1 MSQREHSRSKG
12 KKSRKKKHHSQT
24 VAPVDST
31 LDLFSQSFDKALL
44 ELIPRSFAKQYS
56 VYPLRREE
64 DRLEVAMSQP
74 KNFSVLNELRII
86 TGLMIEP
93 VKAEEGDIQ
102 QLIVRDY
109 PSDLN
114 IDNLFVGQD
123 FDQVELVQTSAAN
136 EESPV
141 IKTVNALLEEA
152 VDRRASDIHF
162 DPQEKYLA
170 VRIRIDGEMRELK
183 RLPKNVQ
190 QAVTSRIKIISSLDI
205 TETRLPQDGRA
216 MLNNEGRAVDLRV
229 SILPTI
235 HGEKI
240 VIRILDRSVG
250 IRKLDEFKFDPL
262 VLKNFRHA
270 LTQPHGIIL
279 VTGPTGS
286 GKSSTLYAALQE
298 LNTSDVN
305 IITVEDPVEFQ
316 LEGINQV
323 AVNSSIGLTFASG
336 LRSILRQD
344 PNIVMVGEIR
354 DKETAEIAIRASMTG
369 HLVLSTLHT
378 NDSVST
384 INRLIDMEVDSFLV
398 ANALEGVLAQRLVK
412 RVCTSCRVKVE
423 ATEQERIFL
432 EEHGMYRTELVKGK
446 GCAKCGS
453 TGYQGR
459 IAIQELMLMTAEMRR
474 MVTNQATNDE
484 LFGYVKQQNM
494 KFIVHD
500 GIDKII
506 AGDTTVEELLKVV
519 AEDT

>member
-1 MSQREHSRSKG
+1 MSQQVSKKRNSRRKRRHSTIKDENDYG
-12 KKSRKKKHHSQT
+12 
-24 VAPVDST
+24 
-31 LDLFSQSFDKALL
+31 LDLFNTPFDKQLL
-44 ELIPRSFAKQYS
+44 ELIPRSFAKQYN
-56 VYPLRREE
+56 VFPLKRED
-64 DRLEVAMSQP
+64 DRLTVAMSQP
-74 KNFSVLNELRII
+74 RDFSVLNELRII
-86 TGLMIEP
+86 TGLTIEP
-93 VKAEEGDIQ
+93 VQVDGGDVQ

-114 IDNLFVGQD
+114 IEHLFAGQE
-123 FDQVELVQTSAAN
+123 FEQAAVVNTNTN

-141 IKTVNALLEEA
+141 IKTVNALLQDA

-170 VRIRIDGEMRELK
+170 VRIRVDGEMRELK
-183 RLPKNVQ
+183 RLPKNIQ
-190 QAVTSRIKIISSLDI
+190 QAVTSRLKIISALDI

-216 MLNNEGRAVDLRV
+216 MLTNGGRIVDLRV

-240 VIRILDRSVG
+240 VIRILDRTVG
-250 IRKLDEFKFDPL
+250 IRSLDDFKFDKTL
-262 VLKNFRHA
+262 LQQFRKLLK
-270 LTQPHGIIL
+270 QPHGIIL

-298 LNTSDVN
+298 LNHPDVN

-378 NDSVST
+378 NDSVGT

-412 RVCTSCRVKVE
+412 KVCTGCKRE
-423 ATEQERIFL
+423 TPITEQERIFL
-432 EEHGMYRTELVKGK
+432 QEHGCDETTLSKGK
-446 GCAKCGS
+446 GCAKCGY

-459 IAIQELMLMTAEMRR
+459 IAIQELLTMTAELRR

-484 LFGYVKQQNM
+484 LFDYVKEQKM
-494 KFIVHD
+494 TFLIDD
-500 GIDKII
+500 GLEKIKS
-506 AGDTTVEELLKVV
+506 GETTVEELLKVV
-519 AEDT
+519 AEDG

>member
-1 MSQREHSRSKG
+1 MSQRER
-12 KKSRKKKHHSQT
+12 SRKSTNSRRKKRHASSESQSSG
-24 VAPVDST
+24 P
-31 LDLFSQSFDKALL
+31 DLFNAVLDKHLL
-44 ELIPRSFAKQYS
+44 ELIPRSFAKQYN
-56 VYPLRREE
+56 VFPLKQEE
-64 DRLEVAMSQP
+64 DRLTVAMSQP

-93 VKAEEGDIQ
+93 VQVDQGDIQ

-114 IDNLFVGQD
+114 IEQLFAGQE
-123 FDQVELVQTSAAN
+123 FEQAAVVQSGLGN
-136 EESPV
+136 EDSPV
-141 IKTVNALLEEA
+141 IKTVNALLQDA

-170 VRIRIDGEMRELK
+170 VRIRVDGEMRELK
-183 RLPKNVQ
+183 RLPKNSQ
-190 QAVTSRIKIISSLDI
+190 QAVTSRLKIISSLDI

-216 MLNNEGRAVDLRV
+216 MLSNGGRVVDLRV

-240 VIRILDRSVG
+240 VIRILDRTIG
-250 IRKLDEFKFDPL
+250 IRSLDEFKFEETL
-262 VLKNFRHA
+262 LQNFRK
-270 LTQPHGIIL
+270 LLKQPHGIIL

-298 LNTSDVN
+298 LNTSEVN

-378 NDSVST
+378 NDSVGT

-412 RVCTSCRVKVE
+412 KVCTSCKTKVKV
-423 ATEQERIFL
+423 TDQERIFL
-432 EEHGMYRTELVKGK
+432 EEHGCFETTLTKGK
-446 GCAKCGS
+446 GCAKCGYS
-453 TGYQGR
+453 GYQGR
-459 IAIQELMLMTAEMRR
+459 IAIQELLMMTAELRR
-474 MVTNQATNDE
+474 MVTNQATNDD
-484 LFGYVKQQNM
+484 LFHYVTEQTM
-494 KFIVHD
+494 RFLIDD
-500 GIDKII
+500 GLDKIR
-506 AGDTTVEELLKVV
+506 AGETTVEELVKVV
-519 AEDT
+519 AEDA